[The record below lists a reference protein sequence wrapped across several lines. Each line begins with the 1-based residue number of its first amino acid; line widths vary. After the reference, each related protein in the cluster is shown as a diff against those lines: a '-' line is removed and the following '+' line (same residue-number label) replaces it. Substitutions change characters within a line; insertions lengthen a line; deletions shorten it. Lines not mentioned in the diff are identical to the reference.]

1 MRHQSDQQTLRL
13 MTTGSVFSLAAGAM
27 LRFPA
32 TVEVLGVEL
41 GTLGVILL
49 ILVLLGGLAMSL
61 WALWVALFFI
71 GSR

>member
-1 MRHQSDQQTLRL
+1 
-13 MTTGSVFSLAAGAM
+13 MTTGFFSLAAGAM

-61 WALWVALFFI
+61 WALWVVLFFI

>member
-1 MRHQSDQQTLRL
+1 
-13 MTTGSVFSLAAGAM
+13 MTTGSLFSVVVGVI

-32 TVEVLGVEL
+32 TVDVLGLEL

-49 ILVLLGGLAMSL
+49 ILVLLGGLALSV
-61 WALWVALFFI
+61 WALWVLLFFI

>member
-1 MRHQSDQQTLRL
+1 
-13 MTTGSVFSLAAGAM
+13 MTTASVFPLAAGAM

-49 ILVLLGGLAMSL
+49 ILVLLGGLAMSI
-61 WALWVALFFI
+61 WALWVVLFFI

>member
-1 MRHQSDQQTLRL
+1 
-13 MTTGSVFSLAAGAM
+13 MTIGSLFSSAVGAL

-49 ILVLLGGLAMSL
+49 ILVLLGGLALSL
-61 WALWVALFFI
+61 WTLWVLLFFI
-71 GSR
+71 GLR

>member
-1 MRHQSDQQTLRL
+1 
-13 MTTGSVFSLAAGAM
+13 MTTGSVFSLAAGTM
-27 LRFPA
+27 LKFPA

-61 WALWVALFFI
+61 WVLWVVLFFI